1 MTNATLTATATM
13 PAAVLADIGRLA
25 LEDRPLPALERP
37 GDVIVEVEACGICG
51 SDLQI
56 LSTPPGHPATVGV
69 VLGHEFVGH
78 VAEVGAEVTSVRAG
92 HRVVIAPNVSCGEC
106 PWCRRG
112 LRNHCNSFTT
122 HGVFVDGGLAPRVRV
137 PASAC
142 HRISRDVPAH
152 VAALAEPLSTVVHGA
167 RAADVFPG
175 EVVAVIGAGPVG
187 LMLAAV
193 LKLAGAIVMVVEP
206 AEHRR
211 ALAEAMGAAAV
222 VNPGRENAG
231 EVVRGL
237 SDGLGADVVVDA
249 VGSQLPVALSLVR
262 KAGRVVLF
270 GVNSR
275 ARARVAQEQ
284 LTRDELTLIGTFV
297 GQDVFPPAIRLLEQ
311 GAIDFERL
319 VSHRIELD
327 ELPAAV
333 EELRRGRAVKVE
345 VVFDSS

>member
-1 MTNATLTATATM
+1 MAIGVTNTTM
-13 PAAVLADIGRLA
+13 PAAVLADVGKLA
-25 LEDRPLPALERP
+25 LEDRPLPALERA

-78 VAEVGAEVTSVRAG
+78 VAEVGGEVASVRAG
-92 HRVVIAPNVSCGEC
+92 DRVVVAPNVSCGEC
-106 PWCRRG
+106 AWCRRG
-112 LRNHCNSFTT
+112 LRNQCTSFTT
-122 HGVFVDGGLAPRVRV
+122 HGVFIDGGLASRVRV

-142 HRISRDVPAH
+142 HRISEQVPAH
-152 VAALAEPLSTVVHGA
+152 VAALAEPLSTVIHGA

-187 LMLAAV
+187 LMFAAV
-193 LKLAGAIVMVVEP
+193 LRLAGATVVVVEP
-206 AEHRR
+206 GEHRLG
-211 ALAEAMGAAAV
+211 LAEAMGATRV
-222 VNPGRENAG
+222 VDPGREHVG

-237 SDGLGADVVVDA
+237 SDGLGADVVIDV

-262 KAGRVVLF
+262 KAGRIVLF

-275 ARARVAQEQ
+275 ARARVAQER

-297 GQDVFPPAIRLLEQ
+297 GQDVFPPATRLLEQ
-311 GAIDFERL
+311 GAIDFEQL
-319 VSHRIELD
+319 VSHQIELD
-327 ELPAAV
+327 ELPGAV

-345 VVFDSS
+345 VVFDSR